1 MLLLLTTSS
10 FNIQDA
16 CQDLRIPEGAQQS
29 QDRGGQRQEETLLH
43 GQDTLRLE
51 REGRHQVNS
60 SHVPL
65 NTLCVFMLYD
75 FRADQRFFMKYLLYL
90 FLFNI
95 KWHVLIKNVL
105 SKSSKLFL
113 VFT

>member
-1 MLLLLTTSS
+1 MYCTEHSGHTIPAFSFVLLLLTGTFQLLL

-60 SHVPL
+60 FHVPL

-75 FRADQRFFMKYLLYL
+75 FRADQRFF
-90 FLFNI
+90 F
-95 KWHVLIKNVL
+95 
-105 SKSSKLFL
+105 
-113 VFT
+113 